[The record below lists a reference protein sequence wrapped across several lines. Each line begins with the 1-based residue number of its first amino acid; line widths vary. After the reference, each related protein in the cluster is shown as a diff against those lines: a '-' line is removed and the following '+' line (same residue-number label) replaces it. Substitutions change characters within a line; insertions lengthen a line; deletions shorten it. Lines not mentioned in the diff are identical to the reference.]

1 MQTIHFAAGETILAE
16 GEMGQ
21 SAYLLV
27 NGAVEVIIGAGDKAK
42 RVATL
47 GAGEVFGEMS
57 LLEPGP
63 RSATV
68 RTITASECVQ
78 TSYDDFMATIQQ
90 NPEQAML
97 FMKTLVRRLR
107 QTNEM
112 MAALDPQK
120 RGLREMISAWQKSLL
135 PSDAGL
141 SDEQIEHKYA
151 VSPYLL
157 C

>member
-1 MQTIHFAAGETILAE
+1 MNTVHFSAGETILAE
-16 GEMGQ
+16 GETGS

-27 NGAVEVIIGAGDKAK
+27 SGTVEVIIGAGAKAK

-68 RTITASECVQ
+68 RTITRS
-78 TSYDDFMATIQQ
+78 SPLD
-90 NPEQAML
+90 
-97 FMKTLVRRLR
+97 R
-107 QTNEM
+107 
-112 MAALDPQK
+112 AA
-120 RGLREMISAWQKSLL
+120 
-135 PSDAGL
+135 
-141 SDEQIEHKYA
+141 
-151 VSPYLL
+151 

>member
-1 MQTIHFAAGETILAE
+1 MNTVHFSAGETILAE
-16 GEMGQ
+16 GETG
-21 SAYLLV
+21 SLAYLLV
-27 NGAVEVIIGAGDKAK
+27 SGTVEVIVGAGAKAK

-68 RTITASECVQ
+68 RTITGVECVQ
-78 TSYDDFMATIQQ
+78 TSYDDFIASIQD
-90 NPEQAML
+90 NPEQAIA

-120 RGLREMISAWQKSLL
+120 RGLFEMIADWQKSVALA
-135 PSDAGL
+135 DANL
-141 SDEQIEHKYA
+141 SDEEIERKYA
-151 VSPYLL
+151 LVPHLF
-157 C
+157 

>member
-1 MQTIHFAAGETILAE
+1 MDTVHFSAGETILAE
-16 GEMGQ
+16 GETG
-21 SAYLLV
+21 SLAYLLV
-27 NGAVEVIIGAGDKAK
+27 SGTVEVIVGAGAKAK

-68 RTITASECVQ
+68 RTITSVECVQ
-78 TSYDDFMATIQQ
+78 TSYDDFIASIQD
-90 NPEQAML
+90 NPEQAIA

-120 RGLREMISAWQKSLL
+120 RGLFEMIADWQKSVALA
-135 PSDAGL
+135 DANL
-141 SDEQIEHKYA
+141 SDEEIVRKYA
-151 VSPYLL
+151 LVPHLF
-157 C
+157 